1 MRMCIYSPAL
11 TDLHIRSHRRCP
23 AATAGDIWKSV
34 SEGDAVLIPGPAF
47 EVGSRT
53 LVAYPYPRC
62 ISIPSLLMLACC
74 YYQHSARFDLQGM
87 AKKASLDPVW
97 AQRMMKV
104 WQLDSMEN

>member
-1 MRMCIYSPAL
+1 
-11 TDLHIRSHRRCP
+11 
-23 AATAGDIWKSV
+23 
-34 SEGDAVLIPGPAF
+34 
-47 EVGSRT
+47 
-53 LVAYPYPRC
+53 
-62 ISIPSLLMLACC
+62 MLACC